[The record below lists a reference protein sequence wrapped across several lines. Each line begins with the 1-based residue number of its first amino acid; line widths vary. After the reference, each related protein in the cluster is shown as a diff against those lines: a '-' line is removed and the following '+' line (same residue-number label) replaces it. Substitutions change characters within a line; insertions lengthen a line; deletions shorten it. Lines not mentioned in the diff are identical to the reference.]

1 MSNWFLNRKDYK
13 DLDIAFSSRYLKHNK
28 NLHIEINEISSRLEK
43 IMSEES
49 FANLFYTE
57 SLWICS
63 QARKHNENAEI
74 QSIVLTFLE
83 EIEIRIRQF
92 NIISLDMETKEDS
105 RADILNNFRQQNN
118 SIISIAISNIKN
130 ILGSAKP
137 CLKHCL
143 TIEEVSKVKRVL
155 TNIEMDNTEDD
166 LERLLFGKQL
176 EVISSLNKYASFHK
190 YEQDIYKLYDI
201 SQSDDQNHE
210 IALACLKYII
220 DTNDV
225 IKDSYGLLGLVDD
238 LYALELTFSKID
250 QKDDIQNLVDIH
262 NKLYPSFKLPEI
274 VCEGGIISTLNLE
287 HIVKASYSKKDTEQ
301 IIKRLMIVPDIGP
314 LSILSALGNS
324 ICNRLN
330 AKDETQNI
338 NNFCKGDH
346 LLIGILE
353 TTFRTKKVIVKF
365 DERSKEHPHLFYIFD
380 RAGQR
385 QTIQKSHLKN
395 AFLVS
400 PDSKISREKT
410 ISKFKNKNNPEIQ
423 GWSKIYFQEN
433 ISKIAS
439 NGPIYLFTTKYIASK
454 FLKEKIYGNSI
465 EDILGVREFDSK
477 YKFTD
482 TFSTKQLFPE
492 PQLYVI
498 ADDVV
503 GVELLNNRI
512 EGVDVREPSLVIID
526 NEKFYKNSIFM
537 NEVNIKEIDTIIF
550 IEVYKEKNIKSLLE
564 DDYSCLTTRPNKDFS
579 THSNNFLPIHSP
591 TGRYLERQSAFKINY
606 KVIKQ
611 EVLSKLINLIDESRG
626 HLLEDH
632 LYLYYKIIRLKD
644 SIRSQSTERT
654 EVNIIK
660 FRDNLKKII
669 DELAYLA
676 EFNYIYKPLLV
687 YLEKNG
693 DRLLNTSK
701 AECLEEYIQSKPN
714 ESNVIVVST
723 IQIDA
728 MNIFLA
734 KITNFDS
741 ERFKNT
747 KVVDAKQLEDIN
759 ASSIDNVIIPS
770 FISKPAMR
778 RFRNYKYG
786 KNHIYFGIKEEKL
799 LHDKFINKD
808 KVIFESNFNNS
819 AEFISFKKENTNNE
833 SSIEISVTDLFRDI
847 FASSSIGNINQIDNS
862 HLTKSKMLGLDDDCI
877 LLIPENGKELVIDS
891 RGIYT
896 EKANMLNLHDEILIN
911 SEFSGEDLIK
921 NILKE
926 NNEEYNQY
934 LSLNKSAKSWKEILK
949 NYEVENNYTPKDI
962 QRELKK
968 IGVSRE
974 LSTIRHWLN
983 SPYTVAPQKRDE
995 TIRKIFA
1002 LSGNDNEDKINKC
1015 LASIDSIRKLTNAAR
1030 LKLIDLL
1037 NKENISKSNIKMEIN
1052 NFTINFERK
1061 TIYAIS
1067 DIEIPSKYLYKVHDL
1082 DSFMLEFNNA
1092 S

>member
-1 MSNWFLNRKDYK
+1 MSNWFLNTIDYK
-13 DLDIAFSSRYLKHNK
+13 DLDASFSARCLAHNK
-28 NLHIEINEISSRLEK
+28 RSNIQINEISSRLEK

-63 QARKHNENAEI
+63 QARKYNKNVDI
-74 QSIVLTFLE
+74 KSIVLTFLE
-83 EIEIRIRQF
+83 EIEVRISRF
-92 NIISLDMETKEDS
+92 NIISLGMETKEGNK
-105 RADILNNFRQQNN
+105 DILNDFRQQNN
-118 SIISIAISNIKN
+118 SIISIAINNIKN

-143 TIEEVSKVKRVL
+143 TIDEVARVKRAL
-155 TNIEMDNTEDD
+155 TNIETDNSEDD
-166 LERLLFGKQL
+166 LEKLLSGKQL
-176 EVISSLNKYASFHK
+176 EIISSLNTYASFHK

-201 SQSDDQNHE
+201 SQSDDQNQE
-210 IALACLKYII
+210 IALACLKYIV

-262 NKLYPSFKLPEI
+262 NKLYPSFRLPEI

-287 HIVKASYSKKDTEQ
+287 HIIKASYSKKDTEQ
-301 IIKRLMIVPDIGP
+301 IIKRLMIVPDVGP

-346 LLIGILE
+346 LLIGVLE
-353 TTFRTKKVIVKF
+353 TPFRTKKVIVKF

-385 QTIQKSHLKN
+385 QTVQKSHLKN

-400 PDSKISREKT
+400 SNSKISREKT
-410 ISKFKNKNNPEIQ
+410 ISKFKNKNNPEIE

-465 EDILGVREFDSK
+465 EDILGVREFDNN
-477 YKFTD
+477 YKFKD
-482 TFSTKQLFPE
+482 TLSTKQLFPE
-492 PQLYVI
+492 PQLYLI
-498 ADDVV
+498 ADDDV

-512 EGVDVREPSLVIID
+512 EDIDKREPSLIIID

-537 NEVNIKEIDTIIF
+537 NEVNIKNIDTVIF
-550 IEVYKEKNIKSLLE
+550 IEVFKDWIIKGLLE
-564 DDYSCLTTRPNKDFS
+564 DKYSCLTTKPNKDIS
-579 THSNNFLPIHSP
+579 THSDNFLPILSP
-591 TGRYLERQSAFKINY
+591 TGRYLERQSTFNIDY
-606 KVIKQ
+606 KVINQ
-611 EVLSKLINLIDESRG
+611 DVLSNLINLIDESRR

-644 SIRSQSTERT
+644 SIRSQSTDRSEENNT
-654 EVNIIK
+654 K

-669 DELAYLA
+669 DELSYLS
-676 EFNYIYKPLLV
+676 EFNKIYKPLLLF
-687 YLEKNG
+687 LENKG
-693 DRLLNTSK
+693 TELLNTNK
-701 AECLEEYIQSKPN
+701 TECLEEYIKSKNN
-714 ESNVIVVST
+714 ENNVIVVST
-723 IQIDA
+723 LQIDA
-728 MNIFLA
+728 MNLFLA
-734 KITNFDS
+734 KITNLYS
-741 ERFKNT
+741 ERFENT
-747 KVVDAKQLEDIN
+747 KVVDTKQLEDIN

-770 FISKPAMR
+770 FISKHAMR

-786 KNHIYFGIKEEKL
+786 QNHIYFGIKEEKL

-819 AEFISFKKENTNNE
+819 AEFISFKKEDTSE
-833 SSIEISVTDLFRDI
+833 KSSIEISVTDLFKDI
-847 FASSSIGNINQIDNS
+847 FANSSIRNINQIDSS

-877 LLIPENGKELVIDS
+877 LLIPENGKELVLDS
-891 RGIYT
+891 RGIYL
-896 EKANMLNLHDEILIN
+896 EKASMLNVNDEVLIN

-926 NNEEYNQY
+926 NDEEYDQY
-934 LSLNKSAKSWKEILK
+934 LSLDKSAKSWKKILK
-949 NYEVENNYTPKDI
+949 DYEIDNNYTPKDI

-968 IGVSRE
+968 IGVTRE

-1002 LSGNDNEDKINKC
+1002 LSGNDSGALIDEC
-1015 LASIDSIRKLTNAAR
+1015 LTSIDSIRKLTNAAR

-1037 NKENISKSNIKMEIN
+1037 NKEDISKSNIRMEIN

-1067 DIEIPSKYLYKVHDL
+1067 DIEIPSKYLYKIHDL